1 MLNMIEE
8 KKINKRIGRLF
19 DVFVLSFFFFFAFF
33 PFCLHLDFYFPS
45 RKYIISVWACSPINV
60 IRSFEQFVINFEYKS
75 FGFIYKELVLS

>member
-8 KKINKRIGRLF
+8 KNKQKNWKIIRCVCVKL
-19 DVFVLSFFFFFAFF
+19 FFFAFF
-33 PFCLHLDFYFPS
+33 PFCLHLDFFFPS
-45 RKYIISVWACSPINV
+45 RKYIISVWACSPINI